1 MPLTVD
7 IAEFNCGPQNDE
19 SFRRLAFSF
28 HQSLLNLASTLVVLE
43 FNMFDGVRHYS
54 SQNLG
59 ISFERLHE
67 NRQLYNSPQNR
78 STIRDPRYMVVELKM
93 FIGVVLNA
101 LRRGSE
107 RHVLWLKFIVNCL
120 PYLDRTL
127 PTFCVHVVDQ
137 LCRNI
142 YTCVSSNFAG
152 LAPISMSNSTEG
164 SFEAL
169 VSEPTTPI
177 TAFEDFRFP
186 KTDMFAAIG
195 NFQSHNYPAGYCVG
209 LLKTLTSIL
218 HYGVIDSS
226 PASTPFLL
234 LRASFGN
241 CATSSYFASTAYG
254 RDSAVSVSSSST
266 NNMSSMVG
274 SAISAIPGI
283 NFLGKVFTS
292 NDSGSAHSNA
302 LSAKLESKSYEPYKI
317 ARQELV
323 KAFPGV
329 LAILGDVWYFTS
341 HGVQPRT
348 PIGNPSTI
356 CGLVLGL
363 LGPMAKS
370 QPQVLLHSAALV
382 WQSRGIPAA
391 LKKNQ
396 DQPNFDYTNHQRSL
410 SKLMLKV
417 LSFAEMVNS
426 TLDLLKDSAGRTPL
440 NPPNTTNTTSSKN
453 TEKIVTINPN
463 EVPLLELLHCTMN
476 VIATSELRQTWAALN
491 VLFNETN
498 PVNMSPRGVFLIFT
512 ILSDFVKICG
522 SQVVIEDRSISRGCQ
537 DACQRIIEA
546 LNMIVGWQLESTTW
560 LKRTLVVKQDTSNQ
574 KLSDVS
580 PTLEYKNT
588 GSVSENNS
596 IKGSTSSL
604 APRATNQTSI
614 DSNSQLAGSV
624 AQLST
629 MTFESK
635 KSSSSLI
642 RSSLK
647 DNNNNKK
654 DPTNST
660 QALFLLAENLA
671 ELIDSICRS
680 EDKDKLIPTV
690 QAVWSNT
697 LPYLKAKSARNVRF
711 FLASSKF
718 LASLSSF
725 NYMRSVW
732 KKAAMDLL
740 LDSNFFK
747 MDIQALKQWLIV
759 IDNLMTNDKTSFKE
773 LLARIPSGNTT
784 AISNFMTNKDQ
795 ENEMRAQALK
805 RLAFVVLSSQT
816 DQYGTNLPEIQERL
830 TDNLRQSSVPVV
842 HSQVFICYRVLLL
855 RVRPGNLPS
864 IWPSMVTEIVQV
876 LSQLE
881 THLFQ
886 STLDELRSPKDEH
899 LLQLFLSACKFLEA
913 LCTLPSGYIP
923 SFQLFNWA
931 FVSPITPDTHHEGF
945 VPFATRLDQLM
956 EKKFGPLSD
965 RDKEMRSASL
975 CSVKTLTAVQE
986 LQPFFHALAFQH
998 KTRVSHLAGAF
1009 QETEMRD
1016 AHYLTGSLTFNAALQ
1031 RLENALYVDFA
1042 DHWQL

>member
-7 IAEFNCGPQNDE
+7 IAEFNCGPQNNE

-107 RHVLWLKFIVNCL
+107 RHVLWLKFVVNCL

-142 YTCVSSNFAG
+142 YACVSSNFAG
-152 LAPISMSNSTEG
+152 LTTNSLSNSTDG
-164 SFEAL
+164 SYEAL

-177 TAFEDFRFP
+177 KTFEDFRFP
-186 KTDMFAAIG
+186 KTDVFSALGAI
-195 NFQSHNYPAGYCVG
+195 QSQNYPSGYCIG

-218 HYGVIDSS
+218 HYGIIDAS

-234 LRASFGN
+234 LRASFSN
-241 CATSSYFASTAYG
+241 FSAASYSHSTAYG
-254 RDSAVSVSSSST
+254 RDSTVSTNSSSS

-292 NDSGSAHSNA
+292 SDSGNTHTSA

-317 ARQELV
+317 AKKELT
-323 KAFPGV
+323 KTFPAV
-329 LAILGDVWYFTS
+329 LAILSDVWYFTS

-348 PIGNPSTI
+348 PIGNSSTI
-356 CGLVLGL
+356 CGHILGL
-363 LGPMAKS
+363 VGPMAKS

-382 WQSRGIPAA
+382 WQTRGIP
-391 LKKNQ
+391 LSMKKAQ
-396 DQPNFDYTNHQRSL
+396 DHPSFDYTHHQKSL
-410 SKLMLKV
+410 SELMLKV
-417 LSFAEMVNS
+417 FSFAEMVNS
-426 TLDLLKDSAGRTPL
+426 TLDLLKDTAGKTPSTS
-440 NPPNTTNTTSSKN
+440 NTTTTITSKN
-453 TEKIVTINPN
+453 QEKTVATNPN

-476 VIATSELRQTWAALN
+476 IIATSELRQTWAALN

-498 PVNMSPRGVFLIFT
+498 PINMSPRGVFLIFT
-512 ILSDFVKICG
+512 ILSDFVKLCG

-537 DACQRIIEA
+537 EACQRIIEA
-546 LNMIVGWQLESTTW
+546 LNLIVGWQLESTTW

-580 PTLEYKNT
+580 PTLEFKNT
-588 GSVSENNS
+588 GSMSENNS
-596 IKGSTSSL
+596 IKGSTNSL
-604 APRATNQTSI
+604 APRQSNQPSI

-647 DNNNNKK
+647 DGNNNKK

-690 QAVWSNT
+690 QAVWNNT

-711 FLASSKF
+711 FLASSMF

-747 MDIQALKQWLIV
+747 MDNKALKQWLIV

-773 LLARIPSGNTT
+773 LLQRIPSGNTT

-805 RLAFVVLSSQT
+805 RLAFVILSSQT
-816 DQYGTNLPEIQERL
+816 DQYCSNLPEIQERL

-842 HSQVFICYRVLLL
+842 HSQVFVCYRVLLL
-855 RVRPGNLPS
+855 RVRPGNLSS
-864 IWPSMVTEIVQV
+864 IWPSMVTEVVQV

-881 THLFQ
+881 THIFQ
-886 STLDELRSPKDEH
+886 STLDELRSPKDEN
-899 LLQLFLSACKFLEA
+899 LLQLFLSSCKFLEA

-923 SFQLFNWA
+923 QFQLFNWA
-931 FVSPITPDTHHEGF
+931 FVSPITPDPQHEGF

-956 EKKFGPLSD
+956 EKKFGALSD

-998 KTRVSHLAGAF
+998 KTRISNLGGSF

-1016 AHYLTGSLTFNAALQ
+1016 ANYLNGSLTFNSALQ
-1031 RLENALYVDFA
+1031 RLETALHVDFA